1 MDRPVKTLLA
11 PFEAGE
17 VPLPETGSAWLFLN
31 AADPGSAGDLFAQ
44 ARLCCV
50 QPSRPAFLALE
61 RAGHEVWPLA
71 PVDEAF
77 DGALVLLGKHR
88 RLNEA
93 MVASANQ
100 AVRPGG
106 IVIVAG
112 DKALG
117 AASARKWAGGQVPLG
132 GSLAKHHGIA
142 FWFPASE
149 DAFAGVALP
158 VTEPAPGFAAAPG
171 MFSSDRIDT
180 GSALLAEHI
189 DGRIAGAV
197 ADFGAGWGYLSG
209 AVLTQARPASLD
221 LVEAYRPAL
230 DQALANLAP
239 LRGEVPVTGRWL
251 DVTTEPLPGPFDWVV
266 MNPPF
271 HTGRASEPDLGRAF
285 IAAAARALK
294 PSGRLLLVANRRL
307 PYEQTLRDRFA
318 AFVEGEVRDGFKLI
332 EASRPRRTGGQD
344 AAARNSG

>member
-1 MDRPVKTLLA
+1 VDRSAKTLLV
-11 PFEAGE
+11 PFE
-17 VPLPETGSAWLFLN
+17 TGNVAPPAAESDWLFLN
-31 AADPGSAGDLFAQ
+31 ATPLGGAGDLFAQ

-50 QPSRPAFLALE
+50 QPSRSAFLALE
-61 RAGHEVWPLA
+61 RAGHVVWPKA
-71 PVDEAF
+71 PDQPF

-93 MVASANQ
+93 IIAN
-100 AVRPGG
+100 ANDVVRPGG
-106 IVIVAG
+106 LVIVAG

-117 AASARKWAGGQVPLG
+117 AASARKWAGERVTLG

-142 FWFPASE
+142 FWFPATE
-149 DAFAGVALP
+149 DAFANVALAQ
-158 VTEPAPGFAAAPG
+158 TEPAPGFAAAPG
-171 MFSSDRIDT
+171 MFSPDKIDA

-209 AVLTQARPASLD
+209 AVLKQAKPTALD
-221 LVEAYRPAL
+221 LIEAYRPAL

-239 LRGEVPVTGRWL
+239 LKGEVPVIGHWL
-251 DVTTEPLPGPFDWVV
+251 DVMTEPMPGPFDWVV

-294 PSGRLLLVANRRL
+294 PSGRLLMVANRRL

-318 AFVEGEVRDGFKLI
+318 SLEERAVRDGFKLV
-332 EASRPRRTGGQD
+332 EASRPRRSKGQD
-344 AAARNSG
+344 AAASAWG

>member
-1 MDRPVKTLLA
+1 MDRSAKTLLA
-11 PFEAGE
+11 PFETGDVGPPAAG
-17 VPLPETGSAWLFLN
+17 SDWLFLN
-31 AADPGSAGDLFAQ
+31 ATPLGVAGDLFAQ

-61 RAGHEVWPLA
+61 RAGHEVWPQA
-71 PVDEAF
+71 PADEAF
-77 DGALVLLGKHR
+77 DGSLVLLGKHR

-106 IVIVAG
+106 LVLVAG

-132 GSLAKHHGIA
+132 GSLAKHHGIV
-142 FWFPASE
+142 FWFAARQG
-149 DAFAGVALP
+149 AFEGAGLP
-158 VTEPAPGFAAAPG
+158 QTEPAPGFAAAPG
-171 MFSSDRIDT
+171 MFSPDKVDV
-180 GSALLAEHI
+180 GSALLADHV
-189 DGRIAGAV
+189 DGRVVGAV

-209 AVLTQARPASLD
+209 AILAQAEPASLD

-239 LRGEVPVTGRWL
+239 LKGDVPVTGHWL
-251 DVTTEPLPGPFDWVV
+251 DVTSEPLPGPFDWVV

-285 IAAAARALK
+285 ISAAARALK
-294 PSGRLLLVANRRL
+294 PSGRLLMVANRRL
-307 PYEQTLRDRFA
+307 PYEQALRDRFA
-318 AFVEGEVRDGFKLI
+318 AFDEREVRDGFKLI

-344 AAARNSG
+344 AAARSSG

>member
-1 MDRPVKTLLA
+1 MMERSAKTLLV

-17 VPLPETGSAWLFLN
+17 VPSPDTGSAWLFLN
-31 AADPGSAGDLFAQ
+31 AVDLGAVGDLFEQ

-50 QPSRPAFLALE
+50 QPSRPRFLALE
-61 RAGHEVWPLA
+61 RARHEVLPDA
-71 PVDEAF
+71 PEGPF

-93 MVASANQ
+93 MVAEAND

-106 IVIVAG
+106 LVIVAG

-117 AASARKWAGGQVPLG
+117 AASARKWAGGQVTLG

-142 FWFPASE
+142 FWFAAIQG
-149 DAFAGVALP
+149 AFEA
-158 VTEPAPGFAAAPG
+158 VTLAPTLAAPGFAAAPG
-171 MFSSDRIDT
+171 MFSPDRIDP
-180 GSALLAEHI
+180 GSALLADHV

-209 AVLTQARPASLD
+209 ELLKRAAPGSLD
-221 LVEAYRPAL
+221 LVEAYKPAL
-230 DQALANLAP
+230 DQALVNLMP
-239 LRGEVPVTGRWL
+239 IRGDVPVSGHWL
-251 DVTTEPLPGPFDWVV
+251 DVTTEPPPGPFDWVV

-285 IAAAARALK
+285 IAAAARTLK

-307 PYEQTLRDRFA
+307 PYEQALRDRFA
-318 AFVEGEVRDGFKLI
+318 SVEEREVRNGFKLI

-344 AAARNSG
+344 AAARSSG